1 MTAAAMPPT
10 IEPVTRLLD
19 QPMVNRYA
27 EAAHDDN
34 PIHLDSPEAHAG
46 QFGQPVAHGMLVLAL
61 VSEAMTAGFGL
72 RWAASGALKIRWRAP
87 ALIPTTVTA
96 RAELNGVKDSVAS
109 YNVTCEDEHGEMLL
123 SGTASAPLD

>member
-1 MTAAAMPPT
+1 MTAATTPPT

-19 QPMVNRYA
+19 QPRVNRYA
-27 EAAHDDN
+27 EAARDDN
-34 PIHLDSPEAHAG
+34 PIHLDSPEARAG
-46 QFGQPVAHGMLVLAL
+46 QFGRPVAHGMLVLAL

-72 RWAASGALKIRWRAP
+72 CWASSGEMKIRWRAP

-96 RAELNGVKDSVAS
+96 RAELRGVKDGVAS
-109 YNVTCEDEHGEMLL
+109 YDVTCEDEHGEMLL